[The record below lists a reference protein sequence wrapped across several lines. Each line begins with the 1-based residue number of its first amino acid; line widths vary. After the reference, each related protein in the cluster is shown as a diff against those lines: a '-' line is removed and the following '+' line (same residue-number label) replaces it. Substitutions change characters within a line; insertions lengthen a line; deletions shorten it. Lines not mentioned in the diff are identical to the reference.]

1 MICMK
6 DNIESLKNRISF
18 LEYENRL
25 LKERLDEAGVSY
37 ADIVTDID
45 EIMTESYD
53 PNQGARIRRFEVT
66 DKIASDFFMMFCR
79 GRKDVYDLRY
89 TNPNARGKAEAY
101 EKALGFNK
109 DNADELIEQIDD
121 AVKNE
126 SVSPITFTETEYG
139 MKYKYSIPV
148 KGANGQIKNVI
159 AVYQIDR
166 GSQVPRMITNY
177 VERKR

>member
-1 MICMK
+1 M
-6 DNIESLKNRISF
+6 S
-18 LEYENRL
+18 
-25 LKERLDEAGVSY
+25 
-37 ADIVTDID
+37 
-45 EIMTESYD
+45 
-53 PNQGARIRRFEVT
+53 
-66 DKIASDFFMMFCR
+66 
-79 GRKDVYDLRY
+79 
-89 TNPNARGKAEAY
+89 
-101 EKALGFNK
+101 
-109 DNADELIEQIDD
+109 DELIEQIDD